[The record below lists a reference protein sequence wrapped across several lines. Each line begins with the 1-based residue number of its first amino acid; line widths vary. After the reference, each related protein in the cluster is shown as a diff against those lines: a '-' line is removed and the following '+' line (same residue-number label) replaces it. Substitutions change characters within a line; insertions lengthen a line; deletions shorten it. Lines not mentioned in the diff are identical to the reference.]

1 MKMQVRVTED
11 GEPIGQCGCG
21 RSPTGFCLGWHA
33 LDEEVFRIELA
44 KYEAAEQEAFKNK
57 E

>member
-1 MKMQVRVTED
+1 MQVRVTEN

-21 RSPTGFCLGWHA
+21 RSPTGFCIGWHA
-33 LDEEVFRIELA
+33 LDEEIFRVELA
-44 KYEAAEQEAFKNK
+44 RYEAAEQAAFKNK